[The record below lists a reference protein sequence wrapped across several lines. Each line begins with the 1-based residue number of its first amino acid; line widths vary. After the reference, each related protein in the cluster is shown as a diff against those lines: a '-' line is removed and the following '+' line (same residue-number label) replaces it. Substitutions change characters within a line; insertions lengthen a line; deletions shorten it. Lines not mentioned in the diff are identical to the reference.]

1 MSTSDARGGGAPGGA
16 AAGDGVGGRPPA
28 QLPLTGV
35 RVVELAGIGPAPFC
49 GMLLADA
56 GAHVTVVRRPGGHP
70 DAWGSS
76 PVLDR
81 NRAATIEADL
91 KAPDGVAEVLDLVR
105 DADALIEGFRPGVT
119 ERLGLGPA
127 DCLARNP
134 RLVYGRMTG
143 WGQEGPRADTAGHD
157 LTYLATTGVL
167 HAIGRPG
174 QPPVPPLN
182 LLGDFGGGGALLA
195 FGVVCAILHAHATGR
210 GQLVDAAIVDGVN
223 ALAGMVHGMLGRGE
237 WEDRRGVNLLD
248 GGAPFYDVYRC
259 ADGRHVAVGA
269 LESRF
274 YRLLLDGLGLAH
286 DLACAGDH
294 LDRGR
299 WPAIRARLTETF
311 ASRTRDEWAAR
322 FDGTDAC
329 VAPVLSFEEAAGDP
343 HNVARRLH
351 RRVDGVVQPA
361 PAPRFAPMPEP
372 PAAPARTTPTRGTS

>member
-1 MSTSDARGGGAPGGA
+1 
-16 AAGDGVGGRPPA
+16 
-28 QLPLTGV
+28 
-35 RVVELAGIGPAPFC
+35 
-49 GMLLADA
+49 MLLADA

-81 NRAATIEADL
+81 NRAATVETDL
-91 KAPDGVAEVLDLVR
+91 KSPAGVAQVLDLVA

-143 WGQEGPRADTAGHD
+143 WGQTGPRADRAGHD

-174 QPPVPPLN
+174 ERPVPPLN

-195 FGVVCAILHAHATGR
+195 FGVVCAVLHARATGR

-223 ALAGMVHGMLGRGE
+223 VLAGMVHGMLGRGE
-237 WEDRRGVNLLD
+237 WEDAPGVNLLD

-269 LESRF
+269 LEPRF
-274 YRLLLDGLGLAH
+274 YRLLLDGLGLA
-286 DLACAGDH
+286 DDPACAGDH
-294 LDRGR
+294 LDRAR

-311 ASRTRDEWAAR
+311 ASRTREEWAAR
-322 FDGTDAC
+322 FDGSDAC
-329 VAPVLSFEEAAGDP
+329 VAPILSFEEAARDP
-343 HNVARRLH
+343 HNRVRGLH
-351 RRVDGVVQPA
+351 RRVAGVVQPA
-361 PAPRFAPMPEP
+361 PAPRFAPAPTPATTPASAPPHP
-372 PAAPARTTPTRGTS
+372 PAPPPPPAPARPSTPGTP